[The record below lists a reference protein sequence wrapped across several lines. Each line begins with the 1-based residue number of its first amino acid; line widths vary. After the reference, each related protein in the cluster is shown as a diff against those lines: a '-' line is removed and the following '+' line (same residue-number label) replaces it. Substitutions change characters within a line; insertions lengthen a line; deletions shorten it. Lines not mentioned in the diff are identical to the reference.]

1 MKTLDAK
8 TLAIPEK
15 QLALF
20 PPRAM
25 GYARTRESFKSK
37 NDVAFDA
44 LGAAATSAEMTLKL
58 LLNPKRANRLV
69 QQKALNE
76 SGFGLDKVLEELN
89 KTVFKAKNASSYD
102 TEVNRSIQS
111 VTLTHLMNL
120 VASNVAIAQVK
131 SQVNGML
138 DNLSLDFAKKGDDF
152 SKQLGREIAAF
163 REHPENFKVIKSAK
177 IPDGSPIGS
186 FECYYD

>member
-1 MKTLDAK
+1 
-8 TLAIPEK
+8 
-15 QLALF
+15 
-20 PPRAM
+20 
-25 GYARTRESFKSK
+25 
-37 NDVAFDA
+37 
-44 LGAAATSAEMTLKL
+44 
-58 LLNPKRANRLV
+58 
-69 QQKALNE
+69 
-76 SGFGLDKVLEELN
+76 
-89 KTVFKAKNASSYD
+89 
-102 TEVNRSIQS
+102 
-111 VTLTHLMNL
+111 MNL